1 MLQTGAP
8 FRGRFGVITMINKQ
22 AQTSPSLK
30 DFKCE
35 LVVSEYWDKDL
46 EVERFSIGK
55 LGFERQA
62 DALLLLDG
70 WKRLPKDD
78 FVRLL
83 SHVRSGKNLRFE
95 LFQSVDG
102 NFKLFEVIE
111 HDTQTKLEMERENS
125 RRREQELSTS
135 EGRYGNL
142 IFHLVVFATV
152 FLVLAVKY
160 FIL

>member
-1 MLQTGAP
+1 M
-8 FRGRFGVITMINKQ
+8 
-22 AQTSPSLK
+22 
-30 DFKCE
+30 
-35 LVVSEYWDKDL
+35 
-46 EVERFSIGK
+46 
-55 LGFERQA
+55 
-62 DALLLLDG
+62 
-70 WKRLPKDD
+70 PKDD

-125 RRREQELSTS
+125 RRLEQELSTS

>member
-8 FRGRFGVITMINKQ
+8 FRERFGVITMINKQ
-22 AQTSPSLK
+22 SQTLSSLK

-46 EVERFSIGK
+46 EVERFPIGK

-70 WKRLPKDD
+70 WKRLSKDD
-78 FVRLL
+78 FARLL
-83 SHVRSGKNLRFE
+83 SHARSGKNLRFE

-102 NFKLFEVIE
+102 DFKLFTVIE
-111 HDTQTKLEMERENS
+111 LDAQTKLEMERENA
-125 RRREQELSTS
+125 RRLEQKLSKG
-135 EGRYGNL
+135 EGRYGKL
-142 IFHLVVFATV
+142 IFHVMAFAAV
-152 FLVLAVKY
+152 FLLLAVKY